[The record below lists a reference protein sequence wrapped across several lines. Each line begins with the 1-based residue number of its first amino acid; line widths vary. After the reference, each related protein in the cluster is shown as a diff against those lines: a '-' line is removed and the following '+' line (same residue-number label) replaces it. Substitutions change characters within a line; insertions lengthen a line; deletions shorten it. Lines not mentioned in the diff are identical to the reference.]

1 MVMEKNIIIKMAM
14 VIFTIPMVDIL
25 EIWMDGMENNEGII
39 VLKLCLAGI
48 QPMYFNFCNRN
59 IPKKFFLKN
68 VAKMDFILI

>member
-1 MVMEKNIIIKMAM
+1 
-14 VIFTIPMVDIL
+14 
-25 EIWMDGMENNEGII
+25 MDGMENNEGIL

-59 IPKKFFLKN
+59 IPKKFFLEN